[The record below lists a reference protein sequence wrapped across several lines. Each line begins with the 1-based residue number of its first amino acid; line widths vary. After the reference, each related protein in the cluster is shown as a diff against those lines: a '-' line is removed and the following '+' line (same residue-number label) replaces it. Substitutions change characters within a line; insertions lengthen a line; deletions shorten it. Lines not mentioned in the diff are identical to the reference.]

1 MTKTFAIIFF
11 GLGMWLPQEFSK
23 RAVQKMNKEIS
34 SFFETSTFQ
43 LESDNQ
49 ALHLATSNFM
59 VNYEWNK
66 ITSAGKLLGYVLL
79 AEAPS
84 KTDTFEYLLF
94 FDTNLQMTQAKV
106 LTYREDYGSEIG
118 NKRWLAQFL
127 KPEKELPLAVGQ
139 NISAISGATI
149 SVYSMTQSINY
160 FLTHLENIKPTLLQ

>member
-1 MTKTFAIIFF
+1 
-11 GLGMWLPQEFSK
+11 
-23 RAVQKMNKEIS
+23 
-34 SFFETSTFQ
+34 
-43 LESDNQ
+43 
-49 ALHLATSNFM
+49 
-59 VNYEWNK
+59 
-66 ITSAGKLLGYVLL
+66 
-79 AEAPS
+79 
-84 KTDTFEYLLF
+84 
-94 FDTNLQMTQAKV
+94 MTQAKV